1 MNKDILALSDLK
13 KGMPGI
19 SSIQGTFLQEN
30 AMVAL
35 HKANHHS
42 PTKTT
47 LTGIAEKD
55 IQLSWEDTVNQ
66 QLLNSYNDEKENT
79 EFAAAGISALL
90 TPFLTDYTIIMRA
103 QQGTG
108 FDYWLGKDETS
119 LSPLATLEVSGIK
132 SENSDNTISKRLSA
146 KKKQIMASEGLKLP
160 QYISIVE
167 MAKPKVHYELVTTNA
182 NERE

>member
-1 MNKDILALSDLK
+1 MKTDTLQLSDLQ

-19 SSIQGTFLQEN
+19 TPVEGAFLQEN

-42 PTKTT
+42 PTKVS
-47 LTGIAEKD
+47 LTGTSNKD
-55 IQLSWEDTVNQ
+55 IQLSWDDSVDQ
-66 QLLNSYNDEKENT
+66 QMLNSYNDERENT
-79 EFAAAGISALL
+79 EFAAVGISALL
-90 TPFLTDYTIIMRA
+90 TPYLTDYTIIMRA

-160 QYISIVE
+160 QYISVVE
-167 MAKPKVHYELVTTNA
+167 MANPKVHYELATTNG
-182 NERE
+182 NER

>member
-1 MNKDILALSDLK
+1 MKTDTLQLSDLQ

-19 SSIQGTFLQEN
+19 TPVEGAFLQEN

-35 HKANHHS
+35 HKAKHHS
-42 PTKTT
+42 PTKIT
-47 LTGIAEKD
+47 LTGVANRD
-55 IQLSWEDTVNQ
+55 IQLSWDDSVDQ
-66 QLLNSYNDEKENT
+66 QMLNSYNDEKENT

-90 TPFLTDYTIIMRA
+90 TPYLTDYTIIMRA

-108 FDYWLGKDETS
+108 FDYWLGKDDTS

-167 MAKPKVHYELVTTNA
+167 MANPKVHYELATTNE
-182 NERE
+182 NER